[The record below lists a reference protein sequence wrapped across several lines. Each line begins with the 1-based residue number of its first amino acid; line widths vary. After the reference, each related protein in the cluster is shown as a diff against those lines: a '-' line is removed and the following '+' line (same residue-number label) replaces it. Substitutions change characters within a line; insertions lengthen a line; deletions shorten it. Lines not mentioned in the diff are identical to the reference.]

1 MTAGASLQDALHR
14 LRDAL
19 PRDIPAQQL
28 GLRAADAALHGRW
41 DRLLGEDAS
50 TRVHARGDVASLLH
64 GFHGVSPLGAR
75 ANGARAGWAGPVQ
88 MRRVALRNALARSEV
103 HSQKKIKKIKG
114 RSARRVRRHVS
125 RGRDGAKQ
133 TEKNKQTNNNDNEHE
148 HEHDN

>member
-28 GLRAADAALHGRW
+28 GLRAADAALHGQW
-41 DRLLGEDAS
+41 DSLLGEDAS

-64 GFHGVSPLGAR
+64 GFDGVSPLGAR

-88 MRRVALRNALARSEV
+88 MRRVALLQNALAAASG
-103 HSQKKIKKIKG
+103 SL
-114 RSARRVRRHVS
+114 
-125 RGRDGAKQ
+125 
-133 TEKNKQTNNNDNEHE
+133 TEKNKKNQGTQCSAGPKTCITRKGRGETDGKTQTNKQQRQRTRTRTR
-148 HEHDN
+148 